1 MSRGAEKPK
10 WEPFKLSKSFVS
22 TENMKQ
28 KRRGT
33 LDSVEKRQIFRK
45 KNRTVPS
52 VPYNFEY
59 TVKL

>member
-22 TENMKQ
+22 TENVKQ
-28 KRRGT
+28 KRSGT

-45 KNRTVPS
+45 KNRSAFGPI
-52 VPYNFEY
+52 
-59 TVKL
+59 